1 MAKAC
6 WKHGRTWL
14 SMWASTRKD
23 WRGAVAV
30 QQAAAAAAAT
40 GHVLS
45 VQNTFDGDSGI
56 LFDVM
61 HQAGGS

>member
-1 MAKAC
+1 
-6 WKHGRTWL
+6 
-14 SMWASTRKD
+14 MWASTRKD
-23 WRGAVAV
+23 WRGAAAV
-30 QQAAAAAAAT
+30 HQAAAAAAT

>member
-1 MAKAC
+1 
-6 WKHGRTWL
+6 
-14 SMWASTRKD
+14 MWASTRKD